1 MDHISGICG
10 WTFLATRLRGQG
22 CISPSSFAQGFRE
35 EGGGNLRATNKGQ
48 GRWGLVT
55 LGQVNKIQTGLSV
68 PAPLGSTNGT
78 QQALFH
84 AFYANAIA
92 LVGVAIRITIH
103 GYVCVLMCL
112 RVFWCV
118 RVMIE
123 TCVSASLE
131 LPVDD
136 VAASRSFGG
145 ST

>member
-1 MDHISGICG
+1 M
-10 WTFLATRLRGQG
+10 
-22 CISPSSFAQGFRE
+22 
-35 EGGGNLRATNKGQ
+35 
-48 GRWGLVT
+48 
-55 LGQVNKIQTGLSV
+55 

-78 QQALFH
+78 QPALFH

-103 GYVCVLMCL
+103 GYVCVLM
-112 RVFWCV
+112 
-118 RVMIE
+118 IE

-131 LPVDD
+131 LPADD